1 MAQSAV
7 TTASTSRLNRRFLF
21 LALILAALSAVLVY
35 AAISRSG
42 KSSGGGG
49 DVPVV
54 VAKST
59 IPPGTRITGDM
70 VEVRQLPGS
79 VVGFQALSTLDSVV
93 GQVTR
98 YPVVEGEQLLASK
111 IVDATTASN
120 DALSYILEPGKRGM
134 AIIFDDL
141 VGADGLVL
149 PGDHVDLVWVP
160 FKGAPAFILLSDIE
174 VSAVATT
181 VVNIAPSAPG
191 LLKAGVTPVPNSDR
205 TRVSDASPQPDAKS
219 TTLLLTPEQTTT
231 VLCAENNARKF
242 EGELRMAVRSFGDT
256 APLTPNAPSCPPI
269 DLALQFG
276 RGN

>member
-7 TTASTSRLNRRFLF
+7 STASHSRLNRRFLF
-21 LALILAALSAVLVY
+21 LALILAALSAVLAY
-35 AAISRSG
+35 TAMSRTG
-42 KSSGGGG
+42 KSSSSGG
-49 DVPVV
+49 DIPVV

-70 VEVRQLPGS
+70 VEVRQLPSS
-79 VVGFQALSTLDSVV
+79 VVGFQALSSLDSVV
-93 GQVTR
+93 GQVSR
-98 YPVVEGEQLLASK
+98 YPLAQGEQLLASK
-111 IVDATTASN
+111 IVDSTTASSH
-120 DALSYILEPGKRGM
+120 ALSYILEPGKRGM
-134 AIIFDDL
+134 AIPFDNL
-141 VGADGLVL
+141 VGVDGLVI

-174 VSAVATT
+174 VSAVDQTI
-181 VVNIAPSAPG
+181 VNIAPAAPG
-191 LLKAGVTPVPNSDR
+191 LLKNGATPQPNSDR
-205 TRVSDASPQPDAKS
+205 TRTSDANPQADAKS
-219 TTLLLTPEQTTT
+219 ATLMLTPEQTTT

-256 APLTPNAPSCPPI
+256 APLTANAPACPPT